1 MTLSGKGVAVF
12 VKYFV
17 RYLPAVLA
25 CWLPLGSAAA
35 QQSGDIVHGELGRK
49 ADSLLSKA
57 AAVGFSAVILIAK
70 GDTILLRH
78 GYGWADRGKKTPFR
92 PNTIFDI
99 GSITKQFTAAG
110 ILALEAQGKLS
121 LQDPLSRYFPNAPAD
136 KASIT
141 LHQVMTHSAGFD
153 DDFGPDYVVMTR
165 DSLMGLV
172 MASPLKFEP
181 GKGWLYSN
189 AGYSV
194 MATILEKVSGVPY
207 EPFLHDRLFGRAA
220 MATTGYNIPHWDLTR
235 FSRGYGSNNDDRGAP
250 LEKLWAA
257 DGPYWNLKGNGGI
270 LSTVDDMYR
279 WHLALRNRSVLP
291 ESAME
296 KLERGYVFE
305 DPKDTTT
312 KYGYGWE
319 HERTADGRRVM
330 QHNGSSDHSYA
341 IFRRYL
347 DQDIVY
353 IFATNSPRNAC
364 VSKKP
369 ATECGKNL
377 DTERA
382 LRKLLFGETQ

>member
-1 MTLSGKGVAVF
+1 MRYFERALAAVVASCLTLQ
-12 VKYFV
+12 
-17 RYLPAVLA
+17 
-25 CWLPLGSAAA
+25 SADA
-35 QQSGDIVHGELGRK
+35 QPSSDIIHGELARR

-57 AAVGFSAVILIAK
+57 ASEGFSAVILIAK

-78 GYGWADRGKKTPFR
+78 GYGWADRAQKIPFR
-92 PNTIFDI
+92 PNTIFDV

-121 LQDPLSRYFPNAPAD
+121 LQDPISRYFPNAPAD
-136 KASIT
+136 KANIT

-153 DDFGPDYVVMTR
+153 DDFGPDYAVMSR

-172 MASPLKFEP
+172 LAKPLKFEP
-181 GKGWLYSN
+181 GKEWSYSN
-189 AGYSV
+189 AGYSM
-194 MATILEKVSGVPY
+194 MATIIEKVSGVPY
-207 EPFLHDRLFGRAA
+207 ESFIHDRLFGRAD

-235 FSRGYGSNNDDRGAP
+235 FSRGYASNGDDRGAP

-291 ESAME
+291 ESAMQ
-296 KLERGYVFE
+296 KLERGYVIE

-319 HERTADGRRVM
+319 HERTADGGRLM
-330 QHNGSSDHSYA
+330 EHNGSSDHSYA

-347 DQDIVY
+347 DKDIVY

-364 VSKKP
+364 MPAKA
-369 ATECGKNL
+369 ATECGKTL

-382 LRKLLFGETQ
+382 LRKLFFSEMP

>member
-1 MTLSGKGVAVF
+1 MRPHQIGVHVRVTHLVRFIVF
-12 VKYFV
+12 ILTGCLTA
-17 RYLPAVLA
+17 RGLM
-25 CWLPLGSAAA
+25 A

-49 ADSLLSKA
+49 ADSLLTQ
-57 AAVGFSAVILIAK
+57 AVKGGFSAVILIAR
-70 GDTILLRH
+70 GDTILLRR
-78 GYGWADRGKKTPFR
+78 GYGWADRGNKTPFS

-121 LQDPLSRYFPNAPAD
+121 VQDSLGRYFPNAPAD
-136 KASIT
+136 KAGIT

-153 DDFGPDYVVMTR
+153 DDFGPDYAVMSR

-172 MASPLKFEP
+172 MASPLRFAP
-181 GKGWLYSN
+181 GTGWSYSN

-207 EPFLHDRLFGRAA
+207 ETFLHDRLFGRAG
-220 MATTGYNIPHWDLTR
+220 MTTTGYNIPHWDLTR
-235 FSRGYGSNNDDRGAP
+235 LSRGYGSHNDDQGTP

-257 DGPYWNLKGNGGI
+257 DGPYWNLRGNGGI

-291 ESAME
+291 ESAMK
-296 KLERGYVFE
+296 KLEQGYVPE
-305 DPKDTTT
+305 DPNDTTT
-312 KYGYGWE
+312 RYGYGWE
-319 HERTADGRRVM
+319 IERKPDGRRVM
-330 QHNGSSDHSYA
+330 QHNGSSAHSYA
-341 IFRRYL
+341 ILRRYL

-364 VSKKP
+364 PPQKP
-369 ATECGKNL
+369 LTECGKTL

-382 LRKLLFGETQ
+382 LRKLLFDEPR

>member
-1 MTLSGKGVAVF
+1 MTHLVRFIMFVLTGCLTARGVM
-12 VKYFV
+12 
-17 RYLPAVLA
+17 
-25 CWLPLGSAAA
+25 A

-49 ADSLLSKA
+49 ADSLLTQA
-57 AAVGFSAVILIAK
+57 AEGGFSAVILIAR
-70 GDTILLRH
+70 GDTILLRR
-78 GYGWADRGKKTPFR
+78 GYGWADRGKKTPFS

-121 LQDPLSRYFPNAPAD
+121 VQDSLGRYFPNAPAD
-136 KASIT
+136 KARIT

-153 DDFGPDYVVMTR
+153 DDFGPDYAVMSR

-172 MASPLKFEP
+172 MASPLKFAP
-181 GKGWLYSN
+181 GTEWSYSN

-207 EPFLHDRLFGRAA
+207 ETFLHDRLFGRAG
-220 MATTGYNIPHWDLTR
+220 MTTTGYNIPHWDLTR
-235 FSRGYGSNNDDRGAP
+235 LSRGYGSHNDDQGTP

-257 DGPYWNLKGNGGI
+257 DGPYWNLRGNGGI

-291 ESAME
+291 ESAMK
-296 KLERGYVFE
+296 KLEQGYVPE
-305 DPKDTTT
+305 DPNDTTT
-312 KYGYGWE
+312 RYGYGWE
-319 HERTADGRRVM
+319 IERKPDGRRVM
-330 QHNGSSDHSYA
+330 QHNGSSAHSYA
-341 IFRRYL
+341 ILRRYL

-364 VSKKP
+364 PPQKP
-369 ATECGKNL
+369 LTECGKTL

-382 LRKLLFGETQ
+382 LRKLLFDEPR